1 MPYTVPVH
9 RDDVF
14 PYGKEIGMGY
24 YDIAENTEL
33 LEYLKKKYKQGKVDI
48 LLHGYSHEYQL
59 SENKWLA
66 EMKWK
71 SSSQLKEEIPKGKKH
86 LEKLLGMNISVF
98 VAPNNSIDKKAIS
111 VLEDLEMNY
120 SGIIGVRDRKVNL
133 RYIYNFIIRWG
144 FRIVKKVQY
153 PGIMNYG
160 KHKELNAYTIDNYER
175 LIYEYHICKA
185 RKVPFVIYT
194 HYWQLNTD
202 EKIEEYIKKMYGYE
216 NPKVRMRKIKMNS
229 LIKVNGFYLYLT
241 GRAGKQLLVS
251 NAVQMALSLKYLI
264 YIKKITKEI
273 ERGSDNNE
281 LELNEY
287 IIKEDNLKLYDV
299 LTDKHLN
306 QIYKK
311 RPNPVGEKLV
321 QWREK
326 FIELSLS
333 EQLSVLTQIL
343 QLSQLTNQGADLTAI
358 GGVKKTGVATLNKVI
373 SDKLEFKLIN
383 QSVTGL
389 YENEIDLL
397 TV

>member
-1 MPYTVPVH
+1 
-9 RDDVF
+9 
-14 PYGKEIGMGY
+14 
-24 YDIAENTEL
+24 
-33 LEYLKKKYKQGKVDI
+33 
-48 LLHGYSHEYQL
+48 
-59 SENKWLA
+59 
-66 EMKWK
+66 
-71 SSSQLKEEIPKGKKH
+71 
-86 LEKLLGMNISVF
+86 
-98 VAPNNSIDKKAIS
+98 
-111 VLEDLEMNY
+111 
-120 SGIIGVRDRKVNL
+120 
-133 RYIYNFIIRWG
+133 
-144 FRIVKKVQY
+144 
-153 PGIMNYG
+153 
-160 KHKELNAYTIDNYER
+160 
-175 LIYEYHICKA
+175 
-185 RKVPFVIYT
+185 
-194 HYWQLNTD
+194 
-202 EKIEEYIKKMYGYE
+202 
-216 NPKVRMRKIKMNS
+216 MNS

-287 IIKEDNLKLYDV
+287 IIKEDNLKLYDA

-326 FIELSLS
+326 FIKLSLS

>member
-1 MPYTVPVH
+1 MKVAIRDDDTSYFTKPKDLQRAYDFLNEDDCVSLSVVPYTVPVH

-111 VLEDLEMNY
+111 VLENLQMNY

-202 EKIEEYIKKMYGYE
+202 EKAKK
-216 NPKVRMRKIKMNS
+216 
-229 LIKVNGFYLYLT
+229 LIK
-241 GRAGKQLLVS
+241 
-251 NAVQMALSLKYLI
+251 
-264 YIKKITKEI
+264 
-273 ERGSDNNE
+273 
-281 LELNEY
+281 
-287 IIKEDNLKLYDV
+287 
-299 LTDKHLN
+299 
-306 QIYKK
+306 QIYNYVIKDGAEIV
-311 RPNPVGEKLV
+311 P
-321 QWREK
+321 
-326 FIELSLS
+326 LS
-333 EQLSVLTQIL
+333 EC
-343 QLSQLTNQGADLTAI
+343 
-358 GGVKKTGVATLNKVI
+358 
-373 SDKLEFKLIN
+373 FK
-383 QSVTGL
+383 
-389 YENEIDLL
+389 
-397 TV
+397 

>member
-1 MPYTVPVH
+1 
-9 RDDVF
+9 
-14 PYGKEIGMGY
+14 
-24 YDIAENTEL
+24 
-33 LEYLKKKYKQGKVDI
+33 
-48 LLHGYSHEYQL
+48 
-59 SENKWLA
+59 
-66 EMKWK
+66 
-71 SSSQLKEEIPKGKKH
+71 
-86 LEKLLGMNISVF
+86 
-98 VAPNNSIDKKAIS
+98 
-111 VLEDLEMNY
+111 
-120 SGIIGVRDRKVNL
+120 
-133 RYIYNFIIRWG
+133 
-144 FRIVKKVQY
+144 
-153 PGIMNYG
+153 
-160 KHKELNAYTIDNYER
+160 
-175 LIYEYHICKA
+175 
-185 RKVPFVIYT
+185 
-194 HYWQLNTD
+194 
-202 EKIEEYIKKMYGYE
+202 
-216 NPKVRMRKIKMNS
+216 MNS

>member
-1 MPYTVPVH
+1 
-9 RDDVF
+9 
-14 PYGKEIGMGY
+14 
-24 YDIAENTEL
+24 
-33 LEYLKKKYKQGKVDI
+33 
-48 LLHGYSHEYQL
+48 
-59 SENKWLA
+59 
-66 EMKWK
+66 
-71 SSSQLKEEIPKGKKH
+71 
-86 LEKLLGMNISVF
+86 
-98 VAPNNSIDKKAIS
+98 
-111 VLEDLEMNY
+111 
-120 SGIIGVRDRKVNL
+120 
-133 RYIYNFIIRWG
+133 
-144 FRIVKKVQY
+144 
-153 PGIMNYG
+153 
-160 KHKELNAYTIDNYER
+160 
-175 LIYEYHICKA
+175 
-185 RKVPFVIYT
+185 
-194 HYWQLNTD
+194 
-202 EKIEEYIKKMYGYE
+202 
-216 NPKVRMRKIKMNS
+216 MNS
-229 LIKVNGFYLYLT
+229 LIKGNGFYLYLT

>member
-1 MPYTVPVH
+1 
-9 RDDVF
+9 
-14 PYGKEIGMGY
+14 
-24 YDIAENTEL
+24 
-33 LEYLKKKYKQGKVDI
+33 
-48 LLHGYSHEYQL
+48 
-59 SENKWLA
+59 
-66 EMKWK
+66 
-71 SSSQLKEEIPKGKKH
+71 
-86 LEKLLGMNISVF
+86 
-98 VAPNNSIDKKAIS
+98 
-111 VLEDLEMNY
+111 
-120 SGIIGVRDRKVNL
+120 
-133 RYIYNFIIRWG
+133 
-144 FRIVKKVQY
+144 
-153 PGIMNYG
+153 
-160 KHKELNAYTIDNYER
+160 
-175 LIYEYHICKA
+175 
-185 RKVPFVIYT
+185 
-194 HYWQLNTD
+194 
-202 EKIEEYIKKMYGYE
+202 
-216 NPKVRMRKIKMNS
+216 MNS

-326 FIELSLS
+326 FIKLSLS